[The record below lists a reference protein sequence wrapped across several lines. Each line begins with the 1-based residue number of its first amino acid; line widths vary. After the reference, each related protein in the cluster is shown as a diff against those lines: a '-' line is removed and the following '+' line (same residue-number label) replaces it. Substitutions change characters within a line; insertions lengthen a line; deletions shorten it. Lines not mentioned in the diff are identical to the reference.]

1 MTTNTAA
8 IASRCRSLEKFRP
21 SYSLAVELTRLLV
34 ERRALLDGYEAL
46 HTELL
51 PSLPDGRG
59 PLADARCV
67 VLLCACGLL
76 PAHDPTVLVL
86 DEVSLLEGR
95 APMSVATAERDRL
108 RHPLAGLHHLL
119 LHHGLHGLHGFHS
132 LHGLYGLHGLH
143 GLHCESH
150 DW

>member
-34 ERRALLDGYEAL
+34 ERRALLDGNETL

-67 VLLCACGLL
+67 ALLCKCRLF
-76 PAHDPTVLVL
+76 PAYDPAVLVL
-86 DEVSLLEGR
+86 DEVCLLEDR
-95 APMSVATAERDRL
+95 APMSV
-108 RHPLAGLHHLL
+108 
-119 LHHGLHGLHGFHS
+119 
-132 LHGLYGLHGLH
+132 
-143 GLHCESH
+143 
-150 DW
+150 